1 MATAPTYCT
10 HRQLKD
16 VFPQVDSFDNKRALY
31 GWTEVTTNKYAAH
44 NSGLATQLF
53 VDGEDLG
60 AAQSAHTDLN
70 VEGEWFYNS
79 AEDITYYYSAS
90 NPNDKLVE
98 AGEEFSTLI
107 TRITA
112 NASRYLDAKLDPNL
126 PREQLKDKEGN
137 YDYIIVRTAALI
149 SAVFL
154 IRSHDPTSEVANAL
168 MEDAQSNIDSLN
180 QGSAALSWQTTGDA
194 SKGVIRDVTYTSG
207 KIRPVDTRGRWSGS
221 WDLLKIKVTTGG
233 VLGTAKYSVWAKSGD
248 KLKDT
253 QVVTTEVITGDFQK
267 LAGGL
272 EIRFAGS
279 ADATEAAINDEW
291 EVEVAGYLEEVDNS
305 AMNSVKMTRGNG
317 RVAYRKDK
325 MNQHN
330 RNLENY

>member
-31 GWTEVTTNKYAAH
+31 GWKEVTTNKYAAH
-44 NSGLATQLF
+44 NSGLITQLF
-53 VDGEDLG
+53 ADGEDLG

-79 AEDITYYYSAS
+79 AEDIAYYYSAS
-90 NPNDKLVE
+90 DPNDKLME

-112 NASRYLDAKLDPNL
+112 NASRYMDAKLDPNL

-137 YDYIIVRTAALI
+137 FDYIIVRTTALI
-149 SAVFL
+149 AAVFL

-168 MEDAQSNIDSLN
+168 MEDAQGNLDALN
-180 QGSAALSWQTTGDA
+180 KGAASLSWQTTGDS
-194 SKGVIRDVTYTSG
+194 SKGIIRDVSYTSG
-207 KIRPVDTRGRWSGS
+207 SVRPVDTRGRWTGTF
-221 WDLLKIKVTTGG
+221 DLVRVKIETGG
-233 VLGTAKYSVWAKSGD
+233 ALDGTATYSVWVKDGD
-248 KLKDT
+248 KLGNQQGS
-253 QVVTTEVITGDFQK
+253 QVVTSEKINGDYQP

-272 EIRFAGS
+272 QIRFGGS
-279 ADATEAAINDEW
+279 TKTSVATATNEW
-291 EVEVAGYLEEVDNS
+291 EIEVAGWQEEVDNS
-305 AMNSVKMTRGNG
+305 TINSVKMTR
-317 RVAYRKDK
+317 R
-325 MNQHN
+325 
-330 RNLENY
+330 